1 MQIQNITWQD
11 TIAIR
16 HRVLW
21 PGESP
26 AFCQVEGDETAWH
39 FGVFL
44 NGELVSVA
52 SVFSDGDGARLRKFA
67 TLTECQGKGIG
78 SALLRHVLTVVQE
91 AGFTHFWCDAR
102 ESASG
107 FYQKFGLR
115 TEGCVFYKGD
125 VPYSRMGVAL
135 LPNAVSPHS
144 KLLGVP
150 GNSQ

>member
-1 MQIQNITWQD
+1 MHIQRISWQD

-26 AFCQVEGDETAWH
+26 AFCRVEGDETAWH

-52 SVFSDGDGARLRKFA
+52 SVFPEGSSARLRKFA
-67 TLTECQGKGIG
+67 TLATYQGRGIG
-78 SALLRHVLTVVQE
+78 SALLAHVLSVVQE
-91 AGFTHFWCDAR
+91 AGLTYFWCDAR

-115 TEGCVFYKGD
+115 TEGGVFYKGEI
-125 VPYSRMGVAL
+125 PYFKMGVTL
-135 LPNAVSPHS
+135 LQARSHA
-144 KLLGVP
+144 P
-150 GNSQ
+150 GPSSNGCSG